1 MALFFYVDRDDF
13 RFKFKHVMLGHRH
26 FCWAVALLLTF
37 QTSAVYGQQFGR
49 NKPHYTTFDF
59 KVTESRHFSL
69 YHYLKNDPVAEI
81 FLGTA
86 EDWYA
91 YERIIFR
98 DTFPERNPIIL
109 YANHADF
116 QQTTAIMS
124 TIGVGTGGV
133 TEALRNRVVL
143 PLMEVNAQTNH
154 VLGHELVHAFQYRM
168 FKNSKDTLSLSDIQ
182 RIPLWMVEGLAEY
195 LSIGN
200 VDPHTAMWMRDAVR
214 EDDFPTLEDLTRGGK
229 YFPYRYGQ
237 AFWAFIT
244 GVFGDTVVHPLF
256 LNTAK
261 FGYEEAVRRVTGLE
275 EEAFSNIWKKNMID
289 YYGRYKPPLEADQL
303 AGRQLIDNE
312 KTGDLN
318 VAPVLSPDGN
328 YVAFLSQKNFFT
340 IDLFL
345 ADTRTG
351 EVLETLSSTAQESHI
366 DNFAFIESA
375 GTWSPNSDRFAFTVF
390 SEGKSQLTIVDM
402 SGGSNTLEIPG
413 VSYFS
418 NPSWSPDGD
427 HIVVSGMARG
437 RGDLYLFN
445 LETERV
451 EQLTNDW
458 YSDIQP
464 KWSHDGS
471 QIVFVSDRPAPGRSY
486 DERSLQICFLDV
498 QDRQVRVLDIF
509 HGAENYNPVFAP
521 DNRSVYFLSNRD
533 GYRNLYSFELSSGDL
548 YRLTDYFTGI
558 SGITAYSPAFSVSR
572 ETGNVSYT
580 YYSNSKYTIYLAEPE
595 EFYPVKV
602 DPQHVDFAPGVLPPL
617 TRALDIVNRNIEEI
631 RFHPANEIDVPD
643 RPYRPKLSLEYIGNE
658 VGIGVSSGGFGTR
671 TGMAGAVNMMFGDM
685 LGYQKIFSSLSLN
698 GEIYDFGGQIAYLNQ
713 RRKLNWGVS
722 VSHIPY
728 RAAYMAIRPDSI
740 VTASDTLQTQNVVL
754 DVVRTF
760 ETNASVF
767 SYLILSTR
775 QRLEAGVGYSS
786 YGMRIDRFQTHY
798 YLGAPVQEDR
808 DKLDAPEGY
817 RLGNAYAAYVFDN
830 AYFGLTSPLRGK
842 RYRVE
847 AEKIYDELDYHSFTL
862 DYRQYLFMNPTGL
875 AFRLMHMSRL
885 GADAESDLIYPLS
898 FAYPTLTRGN
908 RLDNVQGYSNQETG
922 EFSIN
927 QIYGS
932 RILVGNIEWRVPLSG
947 PERLALIK
955 SNLIFSELSL
965 FGDAG
970 VAWNSSSKPV
980 LQQEAESPDER
991 IPLFS
996 TGLSLR
1002 VNLLGAIIIEAYYAL
1017 PWRGDHF
1024 DKGVFGVNFSPGW

>member
-1 MALFFYVDRDDF
+1 MIRLSFYSTV
-13 RFKFKHVMLGHRH
+13 LG
-26 FCWAVALLLTF
+26 LLLLF
-37 QTSAVYGQQFGR
+37 HSQIVGAQQFGR

-59 KVTESRHFSL
+59 KVTESKHFLL
-69 YHYLKNDPVAEI
+69 YHYLKNDRVAET
-81 FLGTA
+81 FLGTS
-86 EDWYA
+86 EDWYD

-98 DTFPERNPIIL
+98 DTFPEPNPIIL

-116 QQTTAIMS
+116 QQTTAIS
-124 TIGVGTGGV
+124 GTIGVGTGGV

-143 PLMEVNAQTNH
+143 PLMEINSQTNH

-168 FKNSKDTLSLSDIQ
+168 FKNSKDSLSLSDIQ

-214 EDDFPTLEDLTRGGK
+214 ENDFPTLEDLTRGMK

-237 AFWAFIT
+237 AFWAFIS
-244 GVFGDTVVHPLF
+244 GIFGDTVVYPLF

-261 FGYEEAVRRVTGLE
+261 FGYEDAIQRVTGLN
-275 EEAFSNIWKKNMID
+275 EEAFSNVWKKNLID
-289 YYGRYKPPLEADQL
+289 YYGQYKPPLQPDDL
-303 AGRQLIDNE
+303 AGRQLIDNS

-318 VAPVLSPDGN
+318 IAPVLSPNGN

-345 ADTRTG
+345 ADARTG
-351 EVLETLSSTAQESHI
+351 EVLETLSSTAQEAHI
-366 DNFAFIESA
+366 DNFSFIESA
-375 GTWSPNSDRFAFTVF
+375 GTWSPNSDRFAFSVF
-390 SEGKSQLTIVDM
+390 SDGITKLTIVDM
-402 SGGSNTLEIPG
+402 GGGSNTFEIPG
-413 VSYFS
+413 VPYFS
-418 NPSWSPDGD
+418 NPSWSPDGKS
-427 HIVVSGMARG
+427 IVVSGMVRG
-437 RGDLYLFN
+437 QGDLYIFDLQSKKVRQI
-445 LETERV
+445 TD
-451 EQLTNDW
+451 DW

-471 QIVFVSDRPAPGRSY
+471 HIVFISDRPAPRRSY
-486 DERSLQICFLDV
+486 DQKSLQICFLDIE
-498 QDRQVRVLDIF
+498 DRSIRVLDIF
-509 HGAENYNPVFAP
+509 NGAENYNPVFAP
-521 DNRSVYFLSNRD
+521 DDQSVYFLSNRD
-533 GYRNLYSFELSSGDL
+533 GYRNLYSLSLNSGEL

-558 SGITAYSPAFSVSR
+558 SGITAYSPAFSVS
-572 ETGNVSYT
+572 EKTGNVCYT
-580 YYSNSKYTIYLAEPE
+580 YYSKSKYSIYIARPD
-595 EFYPVKV
+595 EFDPLPVG
-602 DPQHVDFAPGVLPPL
+602 PQDVDFGPGILPPL
-617 TRALDIVNRNIEEI
+617 NRALDIVNPNLEQI
-631 RFHPANEIDVPD
+631 RFHPSNELDKPD

-658 VGIGVSSGGFGTR
+658 VGIGVSSGSFGTR

-713 RRKLNWGVS
+713 RRRLNWGVS

-728 RAAYMAIRPDSI
+728 RAAYMGIRPDSI
-740 VTASDTLQTQNVVL
+740 VTEADTLYTRNLIL
-754 DVVRTF
+754 DVARTF
-760 ETNASVF
+760 ETNGSIF
-767 SYLILSTR
+767 SYLILNTR
-775 QRLEAGVGYSS
+775 QRVEAGVGYSNYS
-786 YGMRIDRFQTHY
+786 MRIDRFQTHY
-798 YLGAPVQEDR
+798 YRGVPVQEDR
-808 DKLDAPEGY
+808 EKLDAPEGY

-830 AYFGLTSPLRGK
+830 SYFGLTSPLRGK

-847 AEKIYDELDYHSFTL
+847 AEKVYDELDYHSFTF
-862 DYRQYLFMNPTGL
+862 DYRQYLFLNPTSL
-875 AFRLMHMSRL
+875 AFRLMHISRL
-885 GADAESDLIYPLS
+885 GADAESNLIYPLS

-908 RLDNVQGYSNQETG
+908 QLDNIQSYSNQETG

-932 RILVGNIEWRVPLSG
+932 RILVGNLEFRLPFSG

-955 SNLIFSELSL
+955 SKLIFSELSL

-970 VAWNSSSKPV
+970 VAWTSDSRPV
-980 LQQEAESPDER
+980 LKQVAESAEER

-996 TGLSLR
+996 TGVSLR
-1002 VNLLGAIIIEAYYAL
+1002 VNLLGAIIVEAYYAL

-1024 DKGVFGVNFSPGW
+1024 EKGVFGLNFAPGW

>member
-1 MALFFYVDRDDF
+1 
-13 RFKFKHVMLGHRH
+13 MLNKTIHY
-26 FCWAVALLLTF
+26 AVFAILLAFLAER
-37 QTSAVYGQQFGR
+37 SEAQQFGR

-59 KVTESRHFSL
+59 KVTESQHFLL
-69 YHYLKNDPVAEI
+69 YHYLKNDPAAET
-81 FLGTA
+81 FLGTS
-86 EDWYA
+86 EDWYD
-91 YERIIFR
+91 YEKIIFR
-98 DTFPERNPIIL
+98 DTFPEQNPIIL

-116 QQTTAIMS
+116 QQTTAIS
-124 TIGVGTGGV
+124 GVIGVGTGGV

-143 PLMEVNAQTNH
+143 PLMEINSQTNH

-168 FKNSKDTLSLSDIQ
+168 FKNSKDSLSLSDIQ

-214 EDDFPTLEDLTRGGK
+214 ENDFPTLEDLTRGMK

-244 GVFGDTVVHPLF
+244 GIFGDTVAYPIF

-261 FGYEEAVRRVTGLE
+261 FGYEEAIRRVTGLG

-289 YYGRYKPPLEADQL
+289 YYGRYKPPLQADEL
-303 AGRQLIDNE
+303 AGRQLIDNS

-318 VAPVLSPDGN
+318 IAPVLSPNGN

-345 ADTRTG
+345 ADARTG
-351 EVLETLSSTAQESHI
+351 EVLETLSSTAQEGHI
-366 DNFAFIESA
+366 DDFSFIESA
-375 GTWSPNSDRFAFTVF
+375 GTWSPNSDRFAFSVF
-390 SEGKSQLTIVDM
+390 SEGITKLTIVNM
-402 SGGSNTLEIPG
+402 RGGSETFEIPG
-413 VSYFS
+413 VPYFS
-418 NPSWSPDGD
+418 NPSWSPDGRS
-427 HIVVSGMARG
+427 IVISGMVRG
-437 RGDLYLFN
+437 QGDLYIFN
-445 LETERV
+445 LEDKSVR
-451 EQLTNDW
+451 QLTNDW

-471 QIVFVSDRPAPGRSY
+471 HIVFISDRTAANRSY
-486 DERSLQICFLDV
+486 DQKSLQICFLDMGNGAI
-498 QDRQVRVLDIF
+498 RVFDVF

-521 DNRSVYFLSNRD
+521 DDQSIYFLSNRD
-533 GYRNLYSFELSSGDL
+533 GYRNLYSLSLRSGEVF
-548 YRLTDYFTGI
+548 RLTDYFTGI
-558 SGITAYSPAFSVSR
+558 SGITAYSPAFSVSAQ
-572 ETGNVSYT
+572 TGNVCYT
-580 YYSNSKYTIYLAEPE
+580 YYSKSKYSIYIARPD
-595 EFYPVKV
+595 EFDPVPVAPQDV
-602 DPQHVDFAPGVLPPL
+602 DLGPGLLPPL
-617 TRALDIVNRNIEEI
+617 TRALDIVSGHLEHIQ
-631 RFHPANEIDVPD
+631 FHPSNELDKPD

-658 VGIGVSSGGFGTR
+658 VGIGVSSGSFGTR

-685 LGYQKIFSSLSLN
+685 LGYRKIFSSLSLN
-698 GEIYDFGGQIAYLNQ
+698 GEIYDFGGQVAYLNQ
-713 RRKLNWGVS
+713 RKKLNWGVS

-728 RAAYMAIRPDSI
+728 RAAYMGIRADSI
-740 VTASDTLQTQNVVL
+740 VTESDTLNTQNLIL

-760 ETNASVF
+760 ESGGSIF

-775 QRLEAGVGYSS
+775 QRLEGGVGYSNYS
-786 YGMRIDRFQTHY
+786 MRVDRFQTHY
-798 YLGAPVQEDR
+798 YLGVPVKEDR

-830 AYFGLTSPLRGK
+830 SYFGLTSPLRGK
-842 RYRVE
+842 RYRAGVE
-847 AEKIYDELDYHSFTL
+847 TVFDELEYHSFTL
-862 DYRQYLFMNPTGL
+862 DYRQYLFINPTSF
-875 AFRLMHMSRL
+875 AFRLMHIGRF
-885 GADAESDLIYPLS
+885 GADAESSLIYPLS

-908 RLDNVQGYSNQETG
+908 RLDNTQRYSNEETG

-932 RILVGNIEWRVPLSG
+932 RILVGNAEFRLPFSG
-947 PERLALIK
+947 PERLALIN

-965 FGDAG
+965 FADAG
-970 VAWNSSSKPV
+970 VAWTSDSKPV
-980 LQQEAESPDER
+980 WKQVAESPNER
-991 IPLFS
+991 IPFFS

-1002 VNLLGAIIIEAYYAL
+1002 VNLLGAIIVEAYYAL

-1024 DKGVFGVNFSPGW
+1024 EKGVFGVNFAPGW